1 MAQPGQLRP
10 CIKIKI
16 SKSIYMTTTLPP
28 TRSLPFLSGKT
39 SGTEV
44 QQIAWGTGRGRM
56 DRYILLN
63 WAHFEA
69 THPGPRRY

>member
-1 MAQPGQLRP
+1 
-10 CIKIKI
+10 
-16 SKSIYMTTTLPP
+16 MTTTLPP